1 MAYTDSM
8 SNLISAQEL
17 HERLS
22 DPNLVVV
29 DTRFNLK
36 DPTEGRRAY
45 EQSHI
50 PGAVYFDLDQDLSS
64 PKSQHGGR
72 HPLPELQVFVRTLEQ
87 AGIGNT
93 TTVVAYDD
101 SGGMY
106 AGRLWW
112 LLKYLGHDDVKLLD
126 GGLGAWREAGFAL
139 TTEVP
144 KREPAIFT
152 VNLRPEMLVDVQA
165 VRAKLED
172 ARTLLID
179 ARGAE
184 RYRGDVEPLDPKA
197 GHIPGAINKPFMENL
212 TEGRFKTVEDLKA
225 RFPEAMEADEVIVYC
240 GSGVTAAHNL
250 LALDEAGIKAAKL
263 YAGSWSD
270 WSSYDE
276 NPVATGDES

>member
-1 MAYTDSM
+1 MR
-8 SNLISAQEL
+8 NLISVQEL
-17 HERLS
+17 HDRLD
-22 DPNLVVV
+22 DPELVVV

-36 DPTEGRRAY
+36 DPAEGRRAY
-45 EQSHI
+45 EQSHL

-72 HPLPELQVFVRTLEQ
+72 HPLPDLQVFARKLEH

-112 LLKYLGHDDVKLLD
+112 LLKYLGHDAVKLLD
-126 GGLGAWREAGFAL
+126 GGLGAWREAGFDL
-139 TTEVP
+139 TADLP
-144 KREPAIFT
+144 KRKPALFT
-152 VNLRPEMLVDVQA
+152 VDLRPEMLVDVDE
-165 VRAKLED
+165 VRAKLAD
-172 ARTLLID
+172 PGTLLID

-197 GHIPGAINKPFMENL
+197 GHIPGAINKPFMDNL
-212 TEGRFKTVEDLKA
+212 EAGRFKRPERLRE
-225 RFPEAMEADEVIVYC
+225 RFHEAMEADEVIVYC

-250 LALDEAGIKAAKL
+250 LALDEAGITGARL
-263 YAGSWSD
+263 YGGSWSD

-276 NPVATGDES
+276 NPVATGDEP